1 MLTSCEYGK
10 PMNPSC
16 PQEDKSTQPEFSR
29 FHRLDLLLLQLHVGR
44 CVGSVTIGRTPRS
57 IAIIVCDEVALR
69 HALWHEYFRLVQS
82 LKPEQQLS
90 FETIQQR
97 AYQDEFC
104 WSEFGARFTA
114 VLNLGQTK
122 SKLHNLSSLCCNLS
136 PTGASWFSTPLTSPR
151 SKLPL

>member
-1 MLTSCEYGK
+1 
-10 PMNPSC
+10 
-16 PQEDKSTQPEFSR
+16 
-29 FHRLDLLLLQLHVGR
+29 
-44 CVGSVTIGRTPRS
+44 
-57 IAIIVCDEVALR
+57 LR

-136 PTGASWFSTPLTSPR
+136 STGASWFSTPLTSPR